1 MALARTTFLEAVNRV
16 LQMMG
21 EAPVN
26 GLDGQYG
33 LAQQA
38 QTMLDEISRRIQSEG
53 WSFNTDFETTLMRDA
68 VTNEITVGAN
78 VSKIVV
84 DPYLYTDVDVVQRG
98 SRLYDRRSNSYSFD
112 VDLKVD
118 ITYILEWE
126 ELPEYAREYITT
138 KAGRHLQEAILG
150 SADLTRINMAAEAEA
165 RSAFLEQET
174 TTSQPN
180 MLRGNPSHTGVF
192 MTFMPSR
199 ALQR

>member
-68 VTNEITVGAN
+68 TTGEITVGAN

>member
-1 MALARTTFLEAVNRV
+1 MTLARTTFLEAVNRV

-38 QTMLDEISRRIQSEG
+38 QTMLNDISRRIQSEG
-53 WSFNTDFETTLMRDA
+53 WSFNTDFEFTLMRNSVTGEIA
-68 VTNEITVGAN
+68 VGSN
-78 VSKIVV
+78 VSKVVV
-84 DPYLYTDVDVVQRG
+84 DPYNYTDLDVVQRG
-98 SRLYDRRSNSYSFD
+98 SRLYDRRNNTYSFD
-112 VDLKVD
+112 VDLKAD

-126 ELPEYAREYITT
+126 ELPEYALEYITT

-150 SADLTRINMAAEAEA
+150 SADLARINMAAEAEA

-174 TTSQPN
+174 SVSQPN
-180 MLRGNPSHTGVF
+180 MLRGNPNHTGVF

>member
-1 MALARTTFLEAVNRV
+1 MTLARTTFLEAVNRV

-38 QTMLDEISRRIQSEG
+38 QTMLNEISRRIQSEG
-53 WSFNTDFETTLMRDA
+53 WSFNTDFEFTLMRDA
-68 VTNEITVGAN
+68 VTDEIAVGTN
-78 VSKIVV
+78 VSKVV
-84 DPYLYTDVDVVQRG
+84 IDPYNYTNLDVVQRG
-98 SRLYDRRSNSYSFD
+98 SRLYDRRNNTYSFD
-112 VDLKVD
+112 ADLKAD

-126 ELPEYAREYITT
+126 ELPEYALEYITT

-150 SADLTRINMAAEAEA
+150 SADLTRINMSAEAEA
-165 RSAFLEQET
+165 RSAFLEQEMSV
-174 TTSQPN
+174 SQPN
-180 MLRGNPSHTGVF
+180 MLRGNPNHTGVF

>member
-1 MALARTTFLEAVNRV
+1 MTLARTTFLEAVNRV

-38 QTMLDEISRRIQSEG
+38 QTMLNEISRRIQSEG
-53 WSFNTDFETTLMRDA
+53 WSFNTDFEFTLMRNSVTGEIA
-68 VTNEITVGAN
+68 VGSN
-78 VSKIVV
+78 VSKVVV
-84 DPYLYTDVDVVQRG
+84 DPYNYTDLDVVQRG
-98 SRLYDRRSNSYSFD
+98 SRLYDRRNNTYSFD
-112 VDLKVD
+112 VDLKAD

-126 ELPEYAREYITT
+126 ELPEYALEYITT

-150 SADLTRINMAAEAEA
+150 SADLARINMAAEAEA

-174 TTSQPN
+174 SVSQPN
-180 MLRGNPSHTGVF
+180 MLRGNPNHTGVF